1 MWLRIIR
8 VPLRRA
14 AYSRVLSPHRIL
26 LEHRFI
32 LRDVNGSHPSD
43 LPPESALHYKVLTT
57 PERNFPFI

>member
-8 VPLRRA
+8 APLRRA

-43 LPPESALHYKVLTT
+43 LPTGISLTL
-57 PERNFPFI
+57 